1 MSFFA
6 GLFEKKVV
14 DASALTMRALD
25 PGGMSKTGLNV
36 NEMTALRNT
45 VALACVTVIC
55 QDVGK
60 IPLKLLKEDSEG
72 DNKVAR
78 DHSLHTVLS
87 RRPNQWQT
95 SMEWRMTMLLHALL
109 GKGGHSFI
117 NRSSDGEVL
126 ELIPLLPGRVTP
138 KQDSR
143 WNVTYDVS
151 DRNGQIAT
159 LGPSQVHT
167 LKGLSWDGL
176 NAMPLVTSGREAIGL
191 SMAAEETQARLHGQG
206 ARPGGAIT
214 TPSALTDTQVA
225 RIEADFASN
234 YSGVA
239 NSFKAILLD
248 NGTKFEPWAMTGV
261 DGQHLETRRFQVEEI
276 CRLFRVFPSMIGHSD
291 KAATYASAEA
301 FFTAHVVHTLMPWVS
316 NWEQTIARD
325 LLTSKELRK
334 GYHAKF
340 FLQSL
345 LRGDAAARS
354 TFYESAITKACW
366 MTRNEARRL
375 EDLNPIAGLDELL
388 VPLNM
393 QTGAD
398 ATDDD
403 EPELDDGDK
412 PDPADE

>member
-25 PGGMSKTGLNV
+25 PGGMSKTGLSV
-36 NEMTALRNT
+36 TEATALRNT

-78 DHSLHTVLS
+78 DHSLHSVIS
-87 RRPNQWQT
+87 QRPNPWQT

-109 GKGGHSFI
+109 GKGGYSFI
-117 NRSSDGEVL
+117 NRSSEGEVL
-126 ELIPLLPGRVTP
+126 ELIPLMPGRVTP

-159 LGPSQVHT
+159 LAPSQVHV
-167 LKGLSWDGL
+167 LKGLAWDGL

-206 ARPGGAIT
+206 ARPGGFIT
-214 TPSALTDTQVA
+214 TPNALTDQQVD
-225 RIEADFASN
+225 RIEADFAAN
-234 YSGVA
+234 YSGVQ
-239 NSFKAILLD
+239 NSFKAMLLD
-248 NGTKFEPWAMTGV
+248 NATKFEPWAMTGV

-301 FFTAHVVHTLMPWVS
+301 FFTAHVVHTLMPWVT

-325 LLTSKELRK
+325 LLTPKELRK

-345 LRGDAAARS
+345 LRGDASARA

-375 EDLNPIAGLDELL
+375 EDLNPLAGLDELL
-388 VPLNM
+388 VPMNM

-398 ATDDD
+398 AVDDD

-412 PDPADE
+412 PAPGDD